1 MSLSISSGT
10 TPLQGLLT
18 QSQQDLQ
25 TLQADLGSGKLDAVQ
40 KDFASFRQDAL
51 SLFQGSNLNQT
62 GQNLIGSTLSAAAT
76 DLQALQ
82 TALNAGDLT
91 NAQKAFATFQQDV
104 QNTQNKS
111 HGHHH
116 HRHHHESN
124 GDASNA
130 IANANTNTNINQSA
144 NDSLVASLL
153 SAYQAFNN
161 PATAAASTLSIT
173 G

>member
-18 QSQQDLQ
+18 QSQLDLQ
-25 TLQADLGSGKLDAVQ
+25 TLQADLSSGKLDAVQ

-51 SLFQGSNLNQT
+51 NLFQGSNLSQSSP
-62 GQNLIGSTLSAAAT
+62 NLIGSTLSAAAT

-82 TALNAGDLT
+82 TALDGGDLT
-91 NAQKAFATFQQDV
+91 NAQKAFAAFQQDV
-104 QNTQNKS
+104 QNTQNGS

-116 HRHHHESN
+116 HHHHHASN
-124 GDASNA
+124 GDASNTNTSQ
-130 IANANTNTNINQSA
+130 NAN
-144 NDSLVASLL
+144 DPLVASLL
-153 SAYQAFNN
+153 SAYQAFNS
-161 PATAAASTLSIT
+161 PTTAAPTMKIT